1 LATKKQKEM
10 DYIPLR
16 EPLRALTET
25 QAHYLLSINDNIVT
39 FGIGPSGTGKTAVAT
54 MRAADEFAAKRI
66 EKIIITRP
74 IVEAGNTLGFLPGT
88 VEMKQAPYLAPVIN
102 ELEARLGKGPLDY
115 ALKAKQIEATPIELM
130 RGCNWHNCWVVIDEA
145 QNTTVGQMKMLLT
158 RVGRNCRVIINGD
171 VNQIDI
177 RVESGLVDALGR
189 LHSVCGVGVVEF
201 TWEDVV
207 RSRFVKDVLRA
218 YET

>member
-1 LATKKQKEM
+1 MATKKQKEM

-25 QAHYLLSINDNIVT
+25 QAHYLLSIDDNIVT

-74 IVEAGNTLGFLPGT
+74 IVEVGNTLGFLPGT

-130 RGCNWHNCWVVIDEA
+130 RGCNWHNCWVIIDEA

-177 RVESGLVDALGR
+177 RVESGLVDALER
-189 LHSVCGVGVVEF
+189 LPGVCGVGVVEF